1 MTASQE
7 TYETHPNR
15 LRCGQPS
22 PIRRRPVLMEGAMRT
37 QHTQQLSTLEKAGFG
52 AGDMA
57 LNVVISSMMLI
68 ITFFYTDI
76 YGIRTADLAAL
87 FVAVK
92 VIGAVADLAMGQVTD
107 AVLTRWG
114 RYRPW
119 LLLLAVPY
127 GLSVFLVFTT
137 PDWSYDA
144 KLLWAYSTYILMTL
158 MTAGVGIPYISL
170 ISGLTSN
177 PQERLSANGYRLFF
191 AKIGAFMVTIIVPLL
206 ASWWDAG
213 NPATG
218 YQAAMAVMA
227 AMGVLLF
234 LLCFFTTT
242 ERVIHKVEK
251 QPLIEQVRVLMQN
264 DQWLILCAVC
274 LTGTIGYV
282 IRGSVAIYYAKYY
295 LGGSTA
301 TVSAFLSTGVAAAI
315 LAMVVSTWTTKFYCK
330 VKLFRNSQI
339 LVAVISLMIYFLVQ
353 PGDFVLAFVLY
364 FILSLVVD
372 LHAPVFWSA
381 IAETIDY
388 GQVKTGKRVSGFAFG
403 GISVCQKAGM
413 AIAGGMVGILLDYFH
428 YQPNQE
434 QSALAL
440 QGIAL
445 MLSVIPGFFHFLMGV
460 LMFKYRISDQYYDS
474 VKADMATRGYAAG

>member
-1 MTASQE
+1 M
-7 TYETHPNR
+7 
-15 LRCGQPS
+15 
-22 PIRRRPVLMEGAMRT
+22 
-37 QHTQQLSTLEKAGFG
+37 HTQKLSTLEKVGFG

-76 YGIRTADLAAL
+76 YGLRTADLAAL

-92 VIGAVADLAMGQVTD
+92 VVGALADLAMGQVND

-119 LLLLAVPY
+119 LLLLALPY
-127 GLSVFLVFTT
+127 GLSVFLVFST
-137 PDWSYDA
+137 PDWGYDA
-144 KLLWAYSTYILMTL
+144 KLVWAYASYILMTL

-170 ISGLTSN
+170 ISGLTSD
-177 PQERLSANGYRLFF
+177 PQQRLSANGYRLFF
-191 AKIGAFMVTIIVPLL
+191 AKIGAFMVTIVVPIL
-206 ASWWDAG
+206 ADAWG
-213 NPATG
+213 GANPAAG
-218 YQAAMAVMA
+218 YQAAMALMA
-227 AMGVLLF
+227 AVGVLLF
-234 LLCFFTTT
+234 AFCFFTTT
-242 ERVIHKVEK
+242 ERVVHKVEK
-251 QPLIEQVRVLMQN
+251 QPLMEQVRVLLRN

-274 LTGTIGYV
+274 VTGTIGYV

-295 LGGSTA
+295 LHGDTA

-339 LVAVISLMIYFLVQ
+339 MVAVLSLMLYFMVQ
-353 PGDFVLAFVLY
+353 PGDMALAFALY
-364 FILSLVVD
+364 FLLSLVVD

-413 AIAGGMVGILLDYFH
+413 AIAGGLVGVLLDVFE
-428 YQPNQE
+428 YQPNQA

-445 MLSVIPGFFHFLMGV
+445 MLSVIPGFFHFLMGL
-460 LMFKYRISDQYYDS
+460 LMFKYRISDDYYS
-474 VKADMATRGYAAG
+474 TVKEDMRAQGYATT

>member
-1 MTASQE
+1 MH
-7 TYETHPNR
+7 TH
-15 LRCGQPS
+15 S
-22 PIRRRPVLMEGAMRT
+22 T
-37 QHTQQLSTLEKAGFG
+37 QKLSTLEKAGFG

-76 YGIRTADLAAL
+76 YGIHTADLAAL

-92 VIGAVADLAMGQVTD
+92 VVGAVADLAMGQVTD
-107 AVLTRWG
+107 SVLTRWG

-137 PDWSYDA
+137 PDWTYDA
-144 KLLWAYSTYILMTL
+144 KLIWAYSTYILMTL

-170 ISGLTSN
+170 ISGLTSD

-206 ASWWDAG
+206 AGWWDAG
-213 NPATG
+213 NPASG

-251 QPLIEQVRVLMQN
+251 QPLMDQVRVLMKN

-274 LTGTIGYV
+274 VTGTIGYV

-295 LGGSTA
+295 LGGDTA

-339 LVAVISLMIYFLVQ
+339 AVALISLMIYFLVQ
-353 PGDFVLAFVLY
+353 PGDMVLAFVLY

-460 LMFKYRISDQYYDS
+460 LMFKYRISDRYYDS
-474 VKADMATRGYAAG
+474 VKADMATRGYVAG

>member
-1 MTASQE
+1 M
-7 TYETHPNR
+7 
-15 LRCGQPS
+15 
-22 PIRRRPVLMEGAMRT
+22 
-37 QHTQQLSTLEKAGFG
+37 HTQKLSTLEKAGFG

-76 YGIRTADLAAL
+76 YGLKTSDLAML

-92 VIGAVADLAMGQVTD
+92 VVGAVADLAMGQVTD
-107 AVLTRWG
+107 SVLTRWG

-127 GLSVFLVFTT
+127 GLSVFLVFST
-137 PDWSYDA
+137 PDWTYDA
-144 KLLWAYSTYILMTL
+144 KLIWAYSTYILMTL

-170 ISGLTSN
+170 ISGLTSS
-177 PQERLSANGYRLFF
+177 PQDRLSANGYRLFF
-191 AKIGAFMVTIIVPLL
+191 AKIGAFMVTIIVPVL

-234 LLCFFTTT
+234 LVCFFTTT

-251 QPLIEQVRVLMQN
+251 QPLMDQVRVLMQN

-274 LTGTIGYV
+274 VTGTIGYV

-295 LGGSTA
+295 LGGDTA

-339 LVAVISLMIYFLVQ
+339 AVAVISLLIYFLVQ
-353 PGDFVLAFVLY
+353 PGDMVLAFVLY
-364 FILSLVVD
+364 FMLSLVVD

-413 AIAGGMVGILLDYFH
+413 AVAGGMVGILLDHFQ

-445 MLSVIPGFFHFLMGV
+445 MLSVIPGFFHLLMGL
-460 LMFKYRISDQYYDS
+460 LMFKYRISDTYYDS
-474 VKADMATRGYAAG
+474 VKADMRTHGYAAS

>member
-1 MTASQE
+1 
-7 TYETHPNR
+7 
-15 LRCGQPS
+15 
-22 PIRRRPVLMEGAMRT
+22 MENVQT
-37 QHTQQLSTLEKAGFG
+37 QKLSTLEKVGFG

-76 YGIRTADLAAL
+76 YGLHVRDLAVL
-87 FVAVK
+87 FVVVK
-92 VIGAVADLAMGQVTD
+92 IVGAVADLAMGQVTD
-107 AVLTRWG
+107 SVLTRWG

-127 GLSVFLVFTT
+127 GLSVFLVFST
-137 PDWSYDA
+137 PGWDYDA
-144 KLLWAYSTYILMTL
+144 KLIWAYSTYILMTI

-170 ISGLTSN
+170 ISGLTAD
-177 PQERLSANGYRLFF
+177 PQQRLSANGYRLFF
-191 AKIGAFMVTIIVPLL
+191 AKVGAFMVTIVVPVL
-206 ASWWDAG
+206 ASAWDGAH
-213 NPATG
+213 PAAG

-227 AMGVLLF
+227 AIGVLLF
-234 LLCFFTTT
+234 VFCFFTTT
-242 ERVIHKVEK
+242 ERVVHKVEK
-251 QPLIEQVRVLMQN
+251 QPLMAQVRVLLKN

-274 LTGTIGYV
+274 VTGTIGYV

-295 LGGSTA
+295 LGGDTA
-301 TVSAFLSTGVAAAI
+301 AVSAFLSTGVAAAI

-330 VKLFRNSQI
+330 VKLFRHSQI
-339 LVAVISLMIYFLVQ
+339 AVAVLSVMMYFLVQ
-353 PGDFVLAFVLY
+353 PGDMVLAFVLY
-364 FILSLVVD
+364 FLLSLVVD

-403 GISVCQKAGM
+403 GISVCQKIGMGVAGY
-413 AIAGGMVGILLDYFH
+413 MVGILLDYFR
-428 YQPNQE
+428 YVPNQS

-445 MLSVIPGFFHFLMGV
+445 MLSVIPGFFHFLMGM
-460 LMFKYRISDQYYDS
+460 LMFKYRISDDYYTT
-474 VKADMATRGYAAG
+474 VKQDMQAQGYATT

>member
-1 MTASQE
+1 MKS
-7 TYETHPNR
+7 
-15 LRCGQPS
+15 
-22 PIRRRPVLMEGAMRT
+22 
-37 QHTQQLSTLEKAGFG
+37 QQLSTLEKTGFG

-76 YGIRTADLAAL
+76 YGLRTTDLAAL

-92 VIGAVADLAMGQVTD
+92 VVGAIADLVMGQITDRVT
-107 AVLTRWG
+107 TRWG

-127 GLSVFLVFTT
+127 GVSVFLVFST
-137 PDWSYDA
+137 PDWDYDA
-144 KLLWAYSTYILMTL
+144 KLVWAYSTYILMTL

-170 ISGLTSN
+170 ISGLTSD

-191 AKIGAFMVTIIVPLL
+191 AKVGAFMVTIVVPIL
-206 ASWWDAG
+206 AARWG
-213 NPATG
+213 GTNPAAG
-218 YQAAMAVMA
+218 YQAAMALMA
-227 AMGVLLF
+227 IVGVALF
-234 LLCFFTTT
+234 AFCFFTTT
-242 ERVIHKVEK
+242 ERVVHKVEK
-251 QPLIEQVRVLMQN
+251 QPLSEQVRVLLQN

-274 LTGTIGYV
+274 VTGTIGYV

-295 LGGSTA
+295 LGGDTA

-315 LAMVVSTWTTKFYCK
+315 LAMVVSTWVTKFYCK

-339 LVAVISLMIYFLVQ
+339 AVAVLSVMIYFMVQ
-353 PGDFVLAFVLY
+353 PGDMVTAFVLY
-364 FILSLVVD
+364 FLLSLVVD

-413 AIAGGMVGILLDYFH
+413 AVAGFMVGMLLDYFK
-428 YQPNQE
+428 YVPNQE

-460 LMFKYRISDQYYDS
+460 LMFKYRISDDYYSS
-474 VKADMATRGYAAG
+474 VKEDMRSMGYATT

>member
-1 MTASQE
+1 
-7 TYETHPNR
+7 
-15 LRCGQPS
+15 
-22 PIRRRPVLMEGAMRT
+22 V
-37 QHTQQLSTLEKAGFG
+37 HTQKLSTLEKVGFG

-76 YGIRTADLAAL
+76 YGLRTADLAAL

-92 VIGAVADLAMGQVTD
+92 VVGALADLAMGQVND

-119 LLLLAVPY
+119 LLLLALPY
-127 GLSVFLVFTT
+127 GLSVFLVFST
-137 PDWSYDA
+137 PDWGYDA
-144 KLLWAYSTYILMTL
+144 KLVWAYASYILMTL

-170 ISGLTSN
+170 ISGLTSD
-177 PQERLSANGYRLFF
+177 PQQRLSANGYRLFF
-191 AKIGAFMVTIIVPLL
+191 AKVGAFMVTIVVPLL
-206 ASWWDAG
+206 ADAWG
-213 NPATG
+213 GANPAAG
-218 YQAAMAVMA
+218 YQAAMALMA
-227 AMGVLLF
+227 AVGVLLF
-234 LLCFFTTT
+234 AFCFFTTT
-242 ERVIHKVEK
+242 ERVVHKVEK
-251 QPLIEQVRVLMQN
+251 QPLMEQVRVLLKN

-274 LTGTIGYV
+274 VTGTIGYV
-282 IRGSVAIYYAKYY
+282 IRGSAAIYYAKYY
-295 LGGSTA
+295 LHGDTA

-339 LVAVISLMIYFLVQ
+339 MVAVLSLMLYFMVQ
-353 PGDFVLAFVLY
+353 PGDMALAFSLY
-364 FILSLVVD
+364 FLLSLVVD

-413 AIAGGMVGILLDYFH
+413 AIAGGMVGVLLDVFQ

-445 MLSVIPGFFHFLMGV
+445 MLSVIPGFFHFLMGL
-460 LMFKYRISDQYYDS
+460 LMFKYRISDDYYSS
-474 VKADMATRGYAAG
+474 VKEDMRAQGYATT